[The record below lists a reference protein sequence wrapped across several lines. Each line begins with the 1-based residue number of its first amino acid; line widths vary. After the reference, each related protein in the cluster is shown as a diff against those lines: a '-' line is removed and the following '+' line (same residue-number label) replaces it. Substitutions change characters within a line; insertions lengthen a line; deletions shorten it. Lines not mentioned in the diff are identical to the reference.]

1 VPEVGQ
7 GSADVLQEVGQGF
20 SPASHVWRKTRRWL
34 GPATHL
40 FACVLLA
47 CLAAACENRVKRTA
61 MQITGGDPER
71 AASAI
76 RRYGCGS
83 CHTIPG
89 IDGAHAVVGPPLTS
103 LAKRAYIAG
112 HLSNNPD
119 MLIRWI
125 RHPHSFKQQT
135 AMPEMGVGEQDA
147 RDIAA
152 YLYTLQ

>member
-1 VPEVGQ
+1 VPDQ
-7 GSADVLQEVGQGF
+7 GHAV
-20 SPASHVWRKTRRWL
+20 RRPGVAAQL
-34 GPATHL
+34 CA
-40 FACVLLA
+40 VLL
-47 CLAAACENRVKRTA
+47 LAWCAAGCEDHVKRTA
-61 MQITGGDPER
+61 MQITGGDPDR
-71 AASAI
+71 AAVAI

-103 LAKRAYIAG
+103 LGRRSYIAG
-112 HLSNNPD
+112 HLSNNPET
-119 MLIRWI
+119 LIRWI

-135 AMPEMGVGEQDA
+135 AMPEMGVGEQEA

>member
-1 VPEVGQ
+1 MRKRIGAWSIGAGGQ
-7 GSADVLQEVGQGF
+7 AF
-20 SPASHVWRKTRRWL
+20 SSPCL
-34 GPATHL
+34 L

-47 CLAAACENRVKRTA
+47 CLAAGCENRVKRTA
-61 MQITGGDPER
+61 MQITGGDPDR

-76 RRYGCGS
+76 RRHGCGS

-89 IDGAHAVVGPPLTS
+89 IDGANAVVGPPLTS
-103 LAKRAYIAG
+103 LGRRSYIAG

-119 MLIRWI
+119 TLIRWI